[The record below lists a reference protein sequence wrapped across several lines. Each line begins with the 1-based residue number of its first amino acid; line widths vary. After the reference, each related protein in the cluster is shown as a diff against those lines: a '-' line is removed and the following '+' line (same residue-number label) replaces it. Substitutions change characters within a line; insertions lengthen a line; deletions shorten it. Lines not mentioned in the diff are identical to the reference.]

1 MYLQPIF
8 ESPDITK
15 QLIRE
20 SKNFRAID
28 GFWKNT
34 IVKCK
39 EIELVLKIS
48 QIEELFERIR
58 DSNISLDVIQKSL
71 NNYLENKRGK
81 FARFY
86 FLSNTEL
93 LEILSQAK

>member
-1 MYLQPIF
+1 MNWMYLQPIF
-8 ESPDITK
+8 ESPDIAK

-20 SKNFRAID
+20 SKNFRSID
-28 GFWKNT
+28 NFWKNV
-34 IVKCK
+34 IFKCR
-39 EIELVLKIS
+39 ELEYMMKII

-58 DSNISLDVIQKSL
+58 DSNISLDNIQKSL

-86 FLSNTEL
+86 FLSNN
-93 LEILSQAK
+93 